1 MPKTVNGAFDEF
13 LKETV
18 NLDKDETTTA
28 RSSRDWLLLEQIT
41 SFDNDVTFPKLWQE
55 YNFHFGSFA
64 RRTKIRPLDDIDLMI
79 GLSAQG
85 AHYTEFSDKI
95 EITVNPE
102 TNLKSFCNNNTNT
115 LNSIKVINKFIS
127 KLSDVSQY
135 KNAQIKRNQEAAT
148 LNLKSYDWTFDIVP
162 CFFTSIDIYNRTYYL
177 IPDGKGNWKKTDPRM
192 DRDRTKT
199 INQKHSGYVLNVIR
213 IIKYWNKR
221 PTMPTMASYL
231 LENLIINY
239 YDIQNNCASQYVDVE
254 IPNILNYISNNIY
267 YDVNDPKNI
276 QGNINTLSY
285 EEKVKIS
292 DRAKLDYKKS
302 VEARQ
307 LEDANEHEKS
317 IKKWTEIFGDK
328 FPKYEQ

>member
-28 RSSRDWLLLEQIT
+28 RSSRNWLLEQIT
-41 SFDNDVTFPKLWQE
+41 LFGSDTTFPKLWQE
-55 YNFHFGSFA
+55 YNIHFGSFA

-85 AHYTEFSDKI
+85 ATYTKYTDRI
-95 EITVNPE
+95 EIIVNPE
-102 TNLKSFCNNNTNT
+102 TNLKSFCKNDSNI
-115 LNSIKVINKFIS
+115 LNSIKVINKFVS
-127 KLSDVSQY
+127 KLSGVSQY
-135 KNAQIKRNQEAAT
+135 KNAEIKRNQEAVT

-162 CFFTSIDIYNRTYYL
+162 CFFTSTEIYNRTYYL

-192 DRDRTKT
+192 DRDRTQT
-199 INQKHSGYVLNVIR
+199 INQKHSGYVLNVVR

-221 PTMPTMASYL
+221 PTMPTMSSYL
-231 LENLIINY
+231 LENLILNY
-239 YDIQNNCASQYVDVE
+239 YDSQVNCASQYVDIE
-254 IPNILNYISNNIY
+254 IPNILNYISTNIY
-267 YDVNDPKNI
+267 YNVNDPKNI
-276 QGNINTLSY
+276 QGNINSLSY

-292 DRAKLDYKKS
+292 DRAKLDYQKS
-302 VEARQ
+302 IDARK
-307 LEDANEHEKS
+307 LENDNEHEKS

-328 FPKYEQ
+328 FPKYE